1 MNKSRAMLFS
11 AVLLTVAMGGT
22 AMAGNS
28 VSFMAGPGTTNQS
41 AVFASFLAYVPNME
55 NPAMVIDS
63 AISVSNILGAP
74 DNLMYIVQGGAGEGG
89 STMMGTVEIYLYGMG
104 GAEPIIYSTD
114 MMMAGQ
120 GTGMD
125 GMLMPGGTYT
135 VFLSEIL
142 MEAGHEGHFLGY
154 AWIVG
159 NFDGIAGTRK
169 VVDNMTG
176 MFNASGDL
184 SPSVDHNGGGIR
196 TIMMDMDM
204 DMDME

>member
-28 VSFMAGPGTTNQS
+28 VSFMAGPGTTMQS
-41 AVFASFLAYVPNME
+41 AVFASFLAYVPNMDD
-55 NPAMVIDS
+55 PAMSIDS

-74 DNLMYIVQGGAGEGG
+74 DNLMYVVQGGAGEGLN
-89 STMMGTVEIYLYGMG
+89 MEGTVEIYLYGHDGSTPM
-104 GAEPIIYSTD
+104 YSTD
-114 MMMAGQ
+114 MMMTGV
-120 GTGMD
+120 GTDMEGV
-125 GMLMPGGTYT
+125 LMQGGTYA

-142 MEAGHEGHFLGY
+142 MAAGHEGQFLGY

-184 SPSVDHNGGGIR
+184 SPSFDHNGGGIR
-196 TIMMDMDM
+196 IKKTMMMMD